1 MVISPSLRS
10 LVAAV
15 ATLVAMSASGCSTVG
30 YYVQAIEGQFEL
42 VQRARPIPQVIA
54 DPATPPALQDKLA
67 RAMQIRDF
75 ASAQLHLPDN
85 GSYRRYADLKRAYVV
100 WNVFAAPE
108 FSITPKDWC
117 FPFAGCVGYKGY
129 FSKAGADQ
137 LAADLAKQGYDVYTG
152 GVPAYSTLGWLNDP
166 ILNTFI
172 HYPDSELARLV
183 FHELAHQVA
192 YAKGDS
198 TFNESFA
205 VTVEQVGIERWLAI
219 NGTLE
224 QRKEFD
230 AAQVRRQGFVQL
242 VTKYR
247 ARLGDV
253 YAEPLSPELMREG
266 KRAVQMEMRAEY
278 EQLKKS
284 WNGYVGYDAW
294 IGQSL
299 NNAQFA
305 SIAIYTQMV
314 PTFQRIL
321 RDNDGDL
328 TRFYTQVTRLAGMK
342 KAERDAELSKLSSSE
357 AEVVPTH

>member
-1 MVISPSLRS
+1 MAISASHRS
-10 LVAAV
+10 LVAGV
-15 ATLVAMSASGCSTVG
+15 ALLVALSAAGCSTVG

-42 VQRARPIPQVIA
+42 VHQARPIPQVIA
-54 DPATPPALQDKLA
+54 DPATPQALQDKLTHA
-67 RAMQIRDF
+67 LQIRNF

-85 GSYRRYADLKRAYVV
+85 DSYRRYADLKRAYVV

-172 HYPDSELARLV
+172 HYPDAELARLV

-205 VTVEQVGIERWLAI
+205 VTVEEVGVERWLAS

-230 AAQVRRQGFVQL
+230 AAQIRRHGFVQL

-247 ARLGDV
+247 ARLADV
-253 YAEPLSPELMREG
+253 YAEPLSPELMRER
-266 KRAVQMEMRAEY
+266 KRMVQMAMRAEY

-284 WNGYVGYDAW
+284 WNDYAGYDAW

-305 SIAIYTQMV
+305 SIAIYTQLV

-328 TRFYTQVTRLAGMK
+328 TRFYAQVKRLAGMN
-342 KAERDAELSKLSSSE
+342 KAERDVDLSKSSSSE
-357 AEVVPTH
+357 AEGRPAH

>member
-1 MVISPSLRS
+1 L
-10 LVAAV
+10 AAV
-15 ATLVAMSASGCSTVG
+15 AASFAAMSAAGCSTTS

-42 VQRARPIPQVIA
+42 VHKARPIPQVIA
-54 DPATPPALQDKLA
+54 DPATPQPLKDKLA
-67 RAMQIRDF
+67 RAVLIRDF
-75 ASAQLHLPDN
+75 ASAELHLPDN
-85 GSYRRYADLKRAYVV
+85 GSYRRYADLKRPYVV

-129 FSKAGADQ
+129 FSKAGADKF
-137 LAADLAKQGYDVYTG
+137 AADLAKRGDDVYTG
-152 GVPAYSTLGWLNDP
+152 GVPAYSTLGWLDDP

-205 VTVEQVGIERWLAI
+205 VTVEQNGIERWLAT

-230 AAQVRRQGFVQL
+230 AAQSRRQQFVEL
-242 VTKYR
+242 VTRYR
-247 ARLGDV
+247 ARLGDL
-253 YAEPLSPELMREG
+253 YAEPLSAEVMRQR
-266 KRAVQMEMRAEY
+266 KRAVQMEMRTAY
-278 EQLKKS
+278 EQLKQN
-284 WNGYVGYDAW
+284 WNGYAGYDAW
-294 IGQSL
+294 IGQPL

-328 TRFYTQVTRLAGMK
+328 TRFYAQVKRLAGMK
-342 KAERDAELSKLSSSE
+342 KAERDAELSTLSSSG
-357 AEVVPTH
+357 AGVAPAH